1 MCNKGEELMAVC
13 FVSKMIYEIQ
23 TNIVSPQML
32 PDFSTSPR
40 SLGFCVPC
48 DGSILATKE
57 KFSLTFT

>member
-1 MCNKGEELMAVC
+1 MAVC